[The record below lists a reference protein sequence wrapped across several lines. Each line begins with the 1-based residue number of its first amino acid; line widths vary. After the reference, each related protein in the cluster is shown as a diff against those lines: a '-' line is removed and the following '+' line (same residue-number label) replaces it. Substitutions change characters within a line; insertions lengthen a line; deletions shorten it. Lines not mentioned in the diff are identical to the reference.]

1 MIKLSFKKDL
11 KAPDTDLEFY
21 KIGKVIGQGSYG
33 KVNIGLHKLTRKVVA
48 IKSVKK
54 NESQN

>member
-11 KAPDTDLEFY
+11 KAPDTDFEFY
-21 KIGKVIGQGSYG
+21 KIGRNIGKGSYG
-33 KVNIGLHKLTRKVVA
+33 KINIGLHKLSRKVVA

-54 NESQN
+54 NES